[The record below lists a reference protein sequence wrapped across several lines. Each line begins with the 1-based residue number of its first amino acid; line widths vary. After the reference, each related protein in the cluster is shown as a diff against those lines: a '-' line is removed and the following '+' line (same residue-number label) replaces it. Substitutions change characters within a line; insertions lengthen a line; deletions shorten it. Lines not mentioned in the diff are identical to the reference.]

1 MHSLPAVVINF
12 TLLFLPCLFNFFQ
25 RLQSTT
31 FTEGVVLE
39 KMESNK
45 GNKMI
50 GWPFKKED
58 ACNTC
63 KALKYTKHLCIC
75 FHFMQLPHAHI
86 FMEIKCSSQC
96 FVNDKLAHNST
107 FKIQSLTVL
116 SFGVP
121 FKVLLHDKRSEKI
134 RKWWRR
140 KKPGQKIQY

>member
-63 KALKYTKHLCIC
+63 KALKYTKTLCIC
-75 FHFMQLPHAHI
+75 FHFMQLPHVHI
-86 FMEIKCSSQC
+86 FMKITCSSLC
-96 FVNDKLAHNST
+96 FVHNST
-107 FKIQSLTVL
+107 FKIQSLTVFA
-116 SFGVP
+116 FGVP
-121 FKVLLHDKRSEKI
+121 FKVLLYDKRSGKN
-134 RKWWRR
+134 
-140 KKPGQKIQY
+140 KKMMET